1 MLRHP
6 IRRLAG
12 LAAAAGL
19 LGAGCDQEGPNI
31 DVESAI
37 PVRVQSVARGPIAE
51 YVAATA
57 TVEAAREAL
66 LACEESGRYR
76 LQANPRT
83 GSAWA
88 MGDRVQAGDLI
99 ARLENAEFENQ
110 VSLESKALQLA
121 SAQREYDKQKG
132 LFEHGGIT
140 LRELT
145 DAERQA
151 IDARY
156 GHESALLQLA
166 RLEVRAP
173 FAGVLVDLEHH
184 SPGQRLRPGDPI
196 GQVMEYAELYAE
208 ASLPGQEMGRVAPGQ
223 RARVTH
229 YGAAGDTLQGRVTQ
243 VSPVLDAG
251 SRTFKAALAIDNGDG
266 LLRPGMFVKI
276 ELVAA
281 SRDSAL
287 VIPRDVIVDRGHE
300 KVVFVVEKG
309 IAVRRSLE
317 TGLGNRHRVEVLSGL
332 MDGERLVVEG
342 FETLRDHSRVKTTN

>member
-6 IRRLAG
+6 TLRLAG
-12 LAAAAGL
+12 LAACAGL
-19 LGAGCDQEGPNI
+19 LAGCDEEGPDI

-37 PVRVQSVARGPIAE
+37 PVRVQPVTRGPVAE

-57 TVEAAREAL
+57 TVEAAREDL
-66 LACEESGRYR
+66 LACEEAGRYR
-76 LQANPRT
+76 PQTNPRT
-83 GSAWA
+83 GAPWA
-88 MGDRVQAGDLI
+88 MGDRVEAGDLI

-110 VSLESKALQLA
+110 VSIESKVLQQA
-121 SAQREYDKQKG
+121 SARREHDKQKG

-145 DAERQA
+145 DAERAA

-156 GHESALLQLA
+156 ALENARLQLA

-184 SPGQRLRPGDPI
+184 GPGQRLRAGDRI
-196 GQVMEYAELYAE
+196 GKVMEYAELYAE
-208 ASLPGQEMGRVAPGQ
+208 ASLPGKEMGRVAPGQ
-223 RARVTH
+223 EALVTH
-229 YGAAGDTLQGRVTQ
+229 YGAADDTLRGRVTQ
-243 VSPVLDAG
+243 VSPVIDAG
-251 SRTFKAALAIDNGDG
+251 SRTFKAALAIDNPDRR
-266 LLRPGMFVKI
+266 LRPGMFVRI

-281 SRDSAL
+281 ARDSAL
-287 VIPRDVIVDRGHE
+287 VIPRDVIIDRGHE

-309 IAVRRSLE
+309 IAARRRVE
-317 TGLGNRHRVEVLSGL
+317 TGLGNRERVEVLSGL

-342 FETLRDHSRVKTTN
+342 FETLRDRSRVKTTN

>member
-1 MLRHP
+1 MLRHR

-12 LAAAAGL
+12 LAAGAGL
-19 LGAGCDQEGPNI
+19 LGGGCDQEGPNI

-37 PVRVQSVARGPIAE
+37 PVRVQPVARGPIAE

-57 TVEAAREAL
+57 TVEAAREGL
-66 LACEESGRYR
+66 LACEQAGRHR
-76 LQANPRT
+76 LQDNPRT
-83 GSAWA
+83 GAAWA
-88 MGDRVQAGDLI
+88 MGDRVEAGDLI
-99 ARLENAEFENQ
+99 VRLDNAEFENQ
-110 VSLESKALQLA
+110 VSIESKVLQQA
-121 SAQREYDKQKG
+121 SAQREHDKQKA

-156 GHESALLQLA
+156 DLENARLQLA
-166 RLEVRAP
+166 KLQVRAP
-173 FAGVLVDLEHH
+173 FAGILVDLEHH
-184 SPGQRLRPGDPI
+184 NPGQRLQAGDAL
-196 GQVMEYAELYAE
+196 GKVMEYAELYAE
-208 ASLPGQEMGRVAPGQ
+208 TSLPGKEMGRVAPDQ
-223 RARVTH
+223 KALVTH
-229 YGAAGDTLQGRVTQ
+229 YGAAGDTLRGRVTQ
-243 VSPVLDAG
+243 VSPVLDAD
-251 SRTFKAALAIDNGDG
+251 SRTFKAALTIDNAG
-266 LLRPGMFVKI
+266 LRLRPGMFVKI

-309 IAVRRSLE
+309 IAVRRRLE
-317 TGLGNRHRVEVLSGL
+317 TGLGNRDQVEVLSGL

-342 FETLRDHSRVKTTN
+342 FETLRDRSRVKTTN

>member
-12 LAAAAGL
+12 LAAMAGL
-19 LGAGCDQEGPNI
+19 LAAGCDQEGPEI

-37 PVRVQSVARGPIAE
+37 PVRVQPVTRGPVAE
-51 YVAATA
+51 YLEATA
-57 TVEAAREAL
+57 TVEAAREGL
-66 LACEESGRYR
+66 LACEQAGRYR
-76 LQANPRT
+76 LQDNPRT
-83 GSAWA
+83 GAPWA

-99 ARLENAEFENQ
+99 VRLENAEFENQ
-110 VSLESKALQLA
+110 VSVESKALQHA
-121 SAQREYDKQKG
+121 SARREHDKQKA

-145 DAERQA
+145 EAERLA

-156 GHESALLQLA
+156 QYENARLQLA

-173 FAGVLVDLEHH
+173 FAGVLVDLDHY
-184 SPGQRLRPGDPI
+184 SPGRLLQAGDPL
-196 GQVMEYAELYAE
+196 GKVMEYAELYAE
-208 ASLPGQEMGRVAPGQ
+208 TSLPGQEMGRVAPGQ
-223 RARVTH
+223 EALVTH
-229 YGAAGDTLQGRVTQ
+229 YGAAGDTLAGRVTQ

-251 SRTFKAALAIDNGDG
+251 SRTFKAALTIDNPGRR
-266 LLRPGMFVKI
+266 LRPGMFVKI

-287 VIPRDVIVDRGHE
+287 VIPRDVIIDRGHE

-309 IAVRRSLE
+309 IAVRRRLE
-317 TGLGNRHRVEVLSGL
+317 TGLGNRERVEVLSGL

-342 FETLRDHSRVKTTN
+342 FETLRDRSRVKTTN